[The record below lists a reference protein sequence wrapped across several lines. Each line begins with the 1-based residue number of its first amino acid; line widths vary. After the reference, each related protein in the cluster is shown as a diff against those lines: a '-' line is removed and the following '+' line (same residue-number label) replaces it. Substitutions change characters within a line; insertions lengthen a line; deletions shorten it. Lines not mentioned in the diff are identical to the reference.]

1 MTTVV
6 NTIMVAIFN
15 QIFLSSQTN
24 DFYSFL
30 LSLFYFL
37 IFIMFFVSMLFPGF
51 QLSLFTSFSLRRI
64 GDKIVVLD
72 ELDLKS
78 KKTLADQLKKFGADS
93 EKLNE
98 HIKELTEF
106 FEISPVDRDPSGI
119 LNRLEYILD
128 VARYRFRSLIKLYAP
143 KVDENALSTLEDTA
157 SIAQVIHLIN
167 RIAKHYY
174 NLAKKFKNYYIA
186 QQVEFILPFLIDMAK
201 SYFKALPATTLEVP
215 IGDGIGPMVI
225 ARMYREFGVN
235 EVKDVGNEMVVG
247 EAVFQNRKLIL
258 LKASGPAGRVGK
270 PGAAVRQI
278 VKSMEGKI
286 NLIVTIDAALKL
298 EGEET
303 GEIAQGVGA
312 AIGDPGPEK
321 YKIEESA
328 LEYRIPLVAIIIK
341 QGFNDAIS
349 PMIKTIADKA
359 DEVINRVKNLVL
371 ETVPEGGVAL
381 IVGIGNTLGVGNAA

>member
-1 MTTVV
+1 
-6 NTIMVAIFN
+6 
-15 QIFLSSQTN
+15 
-24 DFYSFL
+24 
-30 LSLFYFL
+30 
-37 IFIMFFVSMLFPGF
+37 
-51 QLSLFTSFSLRRI
+51 
-64 GDKIVVLD
+64 VVLD

-201 SYFKALPATTLEVP
+201 SYFRALPATTLEVP